1 LKLLRPFHVKGSIFE
16 AYSHGET
23 FGYLQYDKEGN
34 VDLNFKYSIDLC
46 CVKCS
51 KMTRT
56 RTHKNS
62 SINSRPFFSRR
73 KVWKTWEFGVYG
85 KMTALQ
91 ILLKFYEK
99 KSIQVCTNIET
110 HTQWVC
116 NPFLI
121 GRLKIMW
128 SSFFLRKPFLRRRQW
143 WLSTRPDG
151 FVVVVTRLWGWREKI
166 NPTLKTF

>member
-1 LKLLRPFHVKGSIFE
+1 
-16 AYSHGET
+16 
-23 FGYLQYDKEGN
+23 
-34 VDLNFKYSIDLC
+34 
-46 CVKCS
+46 
-51 KMTRT
+51 M
-56 RTHKNS
+56 
-62 SINSRPFFSRR
+62 
-73 KVWKTWEFGVYG
+73 G
-85 KMTALQ
+85 KWPHC
-91 ILLKFYEK
+91 KFYEK

-166 NPTLKTF
+166 NPTLKTFQSSECFFEMVKWETWILIDLHRWKDVENFVFIVLARNFRKFYKY